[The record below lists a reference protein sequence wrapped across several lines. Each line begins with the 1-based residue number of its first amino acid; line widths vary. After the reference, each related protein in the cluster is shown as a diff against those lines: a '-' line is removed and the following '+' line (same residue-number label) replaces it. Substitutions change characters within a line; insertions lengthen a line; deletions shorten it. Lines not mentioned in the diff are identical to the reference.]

1 LGKRTCDYSSKE
13 QDGAG
18 NDVVSARDEA
28 GQDEGVQEAPLVV
41 HLAFVES
48 HPEPKVV
55 AEVVGQGAV
64 VTQDI
69 CSNIHMYFLLVI
81 LEFCYYVTFVFII
94 LATSLDEIVQVKVVG
109 VDKHVLEGDRIE
121 TL

>member
-1 LGKRTCDYSSKE
+1 
-13 QDGAG
+13 
-18 NDVVSARDEA
+18 
-28 GQDEGVQEAPLVV
+28 
-41 HLAFVES
+41 
-48 HPEPKVV
+48 
-55 AEVVGQGAV
+55 
-64 VTQDI
+64 
-69 CSNIHMYFLLVI
+69 MYFLLVI